1 VRAGSLTAL
10 PGDGVAVAVDR
21 ARSLGV
27 GVGDPVL
34 LWLGD
39 GEPATLRVAATY
51 ASNLGFGEFVLP
63 RDVVAAH
70 VSMPMDTRILVRY
83 ADAADPAALDAEP
96 ASLAG
101 HTPGLSVVDRAAIRA
116 ADTEQVKR
124 DSWVN
129 YLMIGVLLA
138 FIAVAAANSLVM
150 ATGERSQE
158 LALLGLV
165 GATPRQVTP
174 MIPGEALALI
184 GFAVLLGLAIAAATL
199 VPFSL
204 AIAGTAI
211 PYLPWQV
218 IAGVLVGATV
228 LGLGASELPA
238 RNALRRDPVEVI
250 SAQA

>member
-1 VRAGSLTAL
+1 
-10 PGDGVAVAVDR
+10 VDR

-27 GVGDPVL
+27 GVGDPVS

-39 GEPATLRVAATY
+39 GERTTLRIAATY

-70 VSMPMDTRILVRY
+70 VSMPMDARILVKY
-83 ADAADPAALDAEP
+83 ADAADPAALDAEL

-101 HTPGLSVVDRAAIRA
+101 HTPGLSMVDRSAMQA
-116 ADTEQVKR
+116 ADAEQAR
-124 DSWVN
+124 RESWVN
-129 YLMIGVLLA
+129 FLMIGVLLA
-138 FIAVAAANSLVM
+138 FIAVSAANSLVM
-150 ATGERSQE
+150 ATGERSRE

-165 GATPRQVTP
+165 GATPRQVTR
-174 MIPGEALALI
+174 MIRVEALAVI
-184 GFAVLLGLAIAAATL
+184 GFAVFLGLAIAAATL

-204 AIAGTAI
+204 AITGTAL

-218 IAGVLVGATV
+218 IAGVLVGAIV

-238 RNALRRDPVEVI
+238 RHALRRDPVQVI
-250 SAQA
+250 GARA